1 MYSKMPRKEPKQW
14 ETWHGMHT
22 FLCDGRIMLGPD
34 IGVTGFAAGL
44 TTAASVAFWVW
55 VCPQLPPVVL
65 VVGALLYTLTMFFMI
80 ACATTDPGILPRDPT
95 VDDAEAAANAELR
108 RTVLVNGR
116 AVPLKWCYTCRIW
129 RPPRAAHC
137 SECNVCV
144 ERFDHHCPWMG
155 QCIGKRNYRYFLGF
169 VASVTALCVYTALA
183 SLVVFLRAAAAVEA
197 ALALDIVSQAA
208 EREPAACATLV
219 FPAVILLCVSPLGC
233 YHAALVC
240 NNRTTNEEI
249 KVPYGADN
257 PFERGWPQ
265 NCHEACCEAGAR
277 KVRPAAAAA
286 LALQPAA
293 DPAEDA
299 AAALRPAEE
308 LEPADE
314 EDGRLRV
321 V

>member
-1 MYSKMPRKEPKQW
+1 M
-14 ETWHGMHT
+14 
-22 FLCDGRIMLGPD
+22 
-34 IGVTGFAAGL
+34 
-44 TTAASVAFWVW
+44 
-55 VCPQLPPVVL
+55 
-65 VVGALLYTLTMFFMI
+65 
-80 ACATTDPGILPRDPT
+80 
-95 VDDAEAAANAELR
+95 
-108 RTVLVNGR
+108 
-116 AVPLKWCYTCRIW
+116 PLKWCSTCRIW
-129 RPPRAAHC
+129 RPPRASHC
-137 SECNVCV
+137 TECNVCV

>member
-1 MYSKMPRKEPKQW
+1 
-14 ETWHGMHT
+14 
-22 FLCDGRIMLGPD
+22 
-34 IGVTGFAAGL
+34 
-44 TTAASVAFWVW
+44 
-55 VCPQLPPVVL
+55 
-65 VVGALLYTLTMFFMI
+65 
-80 ACATTDPGILPRDPT
+80 
-95 VDDAEAAANAELR
+95 
-108 RTVLVNGR
+108 
-116 AVPLKWCYTCRIW
+116 
-129 RPPRAAHC
+129 
-137 SECNVCV
+137 
-144 ERFDHHCPWMG
+144 MG

-277 KVRPAAAAA
+277 RCARPPPPPSRCSPPPTRPRTPPPRCARRRSSS
-286 LALQPAA
+286 
-293 DPAEDA
+293 
-299 AAALRPAEE
+299 LRMRRT
-308 LEPADE
+308 
-314 EDGRLRV
+314 GGCGSFSV
-321 V
+321 VLLG